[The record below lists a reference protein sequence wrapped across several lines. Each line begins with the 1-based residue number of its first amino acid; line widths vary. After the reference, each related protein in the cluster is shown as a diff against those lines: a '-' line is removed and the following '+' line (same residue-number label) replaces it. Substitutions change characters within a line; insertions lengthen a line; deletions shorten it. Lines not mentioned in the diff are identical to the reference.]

1 MVSGMPNTEDRKPKR
16 RSLSPEDRQRLSYLA
31 RREGASGAAAIVG
44 VHPQTYASLAAGFMA
59 HRSTVALVERRL
71 AELELPEASNV

>member
-1 MVSGMPNTEDRKPKR
+1 MPNTECRTPKR
-16 RSLSPEDRQRLSYLA
+16 RSLSPEDRQRLSDLA
-31 RREGASGAAAIVG
+31 RRDGAATAAATVG
-44 VHPQTYASLAAGFMA
+44 VHAQTYAALAAGFNA